1 MFINFS
7 RISLPTF
14 MVTSSFFILGYM
26 EWNTSIAILIFSIV
40 LALNNISE
48 ESIKQVYGFR
58 TCYLNQVRIS
68 IDESKNLLKDE
79 VNSKLG
85 ITKTIINDDFRVIDE
100 LAKDL
105 QNLEKIENNL
115 EKN

>member
-85 ITKTIINDDFRVIDE
+85 ITKTIINDDFKVIDE

-115 EKN
+115 EK